1 MQKTSTAMFQRL
13 STLDSEARILTL
25 LSEERGKDSK
35 AMKALTSVA
44 TLYLPASL
52 IATIFQSN
60 LVQLLPTSSP
70 PQPSHFVVAPQPW
83 LPIVATIS
91 LMALTLALVRLLDTL
106 NKHVEGR
113 RLKVQSPQANTVD
126 VNIAS

>member
-1 MQKTSTAMFQRL
+1 MFQRL